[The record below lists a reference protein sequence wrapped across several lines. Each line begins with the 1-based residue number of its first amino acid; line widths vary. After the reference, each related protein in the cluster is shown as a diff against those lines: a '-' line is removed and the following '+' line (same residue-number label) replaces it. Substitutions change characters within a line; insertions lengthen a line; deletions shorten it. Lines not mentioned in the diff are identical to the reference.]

1 MLTINHLNGWFTSP
15 SLTRDD
21 PTEIQVLHDVSLS
34 ISAGETVALVGES
47 GSGKSVTA
55 LSILRLLE
63 EGGSFRLDG
72 SIGFENHALL
82 ELHLDEIRKIRGNR
96 ISMIFQEPMTSLNP
110 VYTIGNQLLEPLRL
124 HRGLNNKEAEDE
136 ALYLLERTGIDE
148 PRNRLRSFP
157 HQLSGGQR
165 QRVMIAM
172 ALACRPQLLI
182 ADEPTTALD
191 VSTQAQILELIHDVQ
206 QEFSMALLLIT
217 HDLQLVGKIAER
229 IYIMKDGRIVE
240 EGQASQILTTPENPY
255 TRQLLA
261 AVPRARTSY
270 NQGSEVLLTAKGLSC
285 RFKVHRGWKNLVQK
299 DYQIIDSVA
308 NVSFEIRRGT
318 TCGVIGE
325 SGSGKTTLGLAL
337 LKLVQSSGA
346 IIYNGADLQTL
357 SRKEMRQLRSRI
369 QVVFQDP
376 FSSLSPRMTVG
387 EIVEEGLRVHKKEL
401 GKDQRRQFVQ
411 EALAEVGLDGGAI
424 SRYPYEFSG
433 GQRQRIALARVLIL
447 KPELLIL
454 DEPTSALDMTI
465 QAQLIALLN
474 KIQKSYNITYLFI
487 SHDLKVIRALA
498 DYLIVMHNGSIVEAG
513 PAQDTFT
520 HPQHQYTQKLFEAA
534 LKTIER

>member
-21 PTEIQVLHDVSLS
+21 PAEIQVLHDVSLS

-124 HRGLNNKEAEDE
+124 HRGLSSKEAEDE

-229 IYIMKDGRIVE
+229 IYIMKDGRMIE

-255 TRQLLA
+255 TQQLLA

-285 RFKVHRGWKNLVQK
+285 RFKVHRGWKNLVRK

-401 GKDQRRQFVQ
+401 SKDQRRQFVQ

-498 DYLIVMHNGSIVEAG
+498 DYLIVMHNGSIIEQG
-513 PAQDTFT
+513 PAQSVFT
-520 HPQHQYTQKLFEAA
+520 NPTKPYTRKLFEAA
-534 LKTIER
+534 